1 MTTLIED
8 LTDLVS
14 QYEMKKIDRKTL
26 IKALKNI
33 VKYEEKKQWNY
44 KRALISGPWTMIRTT
59 KEKIDTSMIT

>member
-33 VKYEEKKQWNY
+33 VKHEEKKMKPKKFWLDEFFPE
-44 KRALISGPWTMIRTT
+44 REEA
-59 KEKIDTSMIT
+59 

>member
-33 VKYEEKKQWNY
+33 VKYEEKK
-44 KRALISGPWTMIRTT
+44 
-59 KEKIDTSMIT
+59 

>member
-26 IKALKNI
+26 IKSLKNI
-33 VKYEEKKQWNY
+33 VKYEEKK
-44 KRALISGPWTMIRTT
+44 
-59 KEKIDTSMIT
+59 